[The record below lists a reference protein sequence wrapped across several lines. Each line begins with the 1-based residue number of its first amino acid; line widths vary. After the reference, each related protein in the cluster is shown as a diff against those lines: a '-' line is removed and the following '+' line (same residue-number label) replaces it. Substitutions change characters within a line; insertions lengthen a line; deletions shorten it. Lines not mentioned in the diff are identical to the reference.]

1 MLERMPT
8 MKSVQ
13 ICNAL
18 FAMGKLNLYNAEL
31 CDALLQVRG
40 RKVVQCASSFQA
52 RRHWS
57 GSRRACVCSAQAGL
71 CVGCFQV
78 AHLSHACGS
87 S

>member
-13 ICNAL
+13 VCNAL

-40 RKVVQCASSFQA
+40 RKPSPVVQCTQA
-52 RRHWS
+52 RRGMS
-57 GSRRACVCSAQAGL
+57 LGL
-71 CVGCFQV
+71 
-78 AHLSHACGS
+78 AA
-87 S
+87 